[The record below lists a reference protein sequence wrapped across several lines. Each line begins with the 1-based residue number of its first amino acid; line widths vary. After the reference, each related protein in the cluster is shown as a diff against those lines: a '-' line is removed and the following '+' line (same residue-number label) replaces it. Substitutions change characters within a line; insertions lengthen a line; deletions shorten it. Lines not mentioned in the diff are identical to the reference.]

1 VFTPQWRAPGVD
13 GHTMASMSKMENRF
27 TRRSAIRAGAG
38 SALAL
43 AAAANGLPAWAR
55 PIANIA
61 QAPGPGTLPFPNL
74 PEGTPTMAKIE
85 HIIVLMMENH
95 TFDNFLGMLPN
106 QVKTRSKVDGLKVD
120 KHGKATNFNLSS
132 SGKPIRATR
141 MPSPCQADGVGQN
154 WLASH
159 TSFNGGKN
167 NGFVRASS
175 AQAMQYFDQT
185 DLPFSYSL
193 ATHFPIGERYFSSV
207 LAQTYPNRRFL
218 FAGTANGNIATN
230 NTTFS
235 IPAPA
240 GTIFDRL
247 DAHQI
252 SWKSYYESLPS
263 ALIIP
268 GVGSGNRGTMNFR
281 PITEFFTDC
290 AAGTLPSVTYLD
302 PQYETQ
308 SEENPQDIQI
318 GEHFMAHVVNSVMSS
333 PNWSKTALIIN
344 YDEGGGYY
352 DHVPP
357 PKTVTP
363 DDTPPILGPGDPPG
377 AYDRY
382 GFRVPLY
389 VISPWARKNYVSRVV
404 QDHTSVLKFIE
415 RKFNLGAITRRD
427 AAAADMTDYFDFN
440 HAAFMTP
447 PKLAKPPLISKGL
460 KECTAE
466 GLKPPLPNDGNK
478 NDVTPVL

>member
-1 VFTPQWRAPGVD
+1 MPAMPLNTQD
-13 GHTMASMSKMENRF
+13 RF
-27 TRRSAIRAGAG
+27 TRRTALKAGAG
-38 SALAL
+38 TALTL
-43 AAAANGLPAWAR
+43 AAANGLPAWAR

-61 QAPGPGTLPFPNL
+61 QAGPGTLPFPNL

-106 QVKTRSKVDGLKVD
+106 QVKARRKVDGLKVD
-120 KHGKATNFNLSS
+120 KHGRVTNANPDAT
-132 SGKPIRATR
+132 GKLVRATHS
-141 MPSPCQADGVGQN
+141 PSPCQGDGVGQN

-159 TSFNGGKN
+159 TSFAGGKN
-167 NGFVRASS
+167 NGFVKASS
-175 AQAMQYFDQT
+175 PQAMLYFDQT

-218 FAGTANGNIATN
+218 FAGTANGNIATDN
-230 NTTFS
+230 STFS

-252 SWKSYYESLPS
+252 SWKCYYENLPS
-263 ALIIP
+263 PLIIP
-268 GVGSGNRGTMNFR
+268 GAGQGNRGVVNFR
-281 PITEFFTDC
+281 PITEFFSDLT
-290 AAGTLPSVTYLD
+290 AGTLPAVTYLD
-302 PQYETQ
+302 PQYEVQ
-308 SEENPQDIQI
+308 SQENPQDIQV
-318 GEHFMAHVVNSVMSS
+318 GEHFMSTVVHAVMSS
-333 PNWSKTALIIN
+333 SAWPKTALFIN

-357 PKTVTP
+357 PKAVTP
-363 DDTPPILGPGDPPG
+363 DDTPPILKPGDPAG
-377 AYDRY
+377 GYDRY

-389 VISPWARKNYVSRVV
+389 VVSPWARKNYVSRVV

-427 AAAADMTDYFDFN
+427 AAAADMTDYFDFK
-440 HAAFMTP
+440 HAAFLHP
-447 PKLAKPPLISKGL
+447 PKLAPPPLITKNL
-460 KECTAE
+460 QKCTAQ

-478 NDVTPVL
+478 NNVTPVL